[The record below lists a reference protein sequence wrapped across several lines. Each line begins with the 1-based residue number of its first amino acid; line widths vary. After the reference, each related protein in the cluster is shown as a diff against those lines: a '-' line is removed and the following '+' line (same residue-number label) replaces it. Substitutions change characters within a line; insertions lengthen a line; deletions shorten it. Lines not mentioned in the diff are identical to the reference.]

1 MLNGGYILLDL
12 TAYENGET
20 YTGLKAKLKDL
31 LTKGKPLVV
40 QVIENSTPI
49 NSSIIYDSV
58 NDAYEVS
65 FISGSY
71 LVSYGVDTDGELTI
85 TSTSLVGE

>member
-1 MLNGGYILLDL
+1 MLNGGYVMLDL

-20 YTGLKAKLKDL
+20 YTDLKSKLKDL

-40 QVIENSTPI
+40 QVIPNATPI
-49 NSSIIYDSV
+49 NSSILYDSD
-58 NDAYEVS
+58 NDAYIVS
-65 FISGSY
+65 FISGEY
-71 LVSYGVDTDGELTI
+71 LVTYGVYTDGELTI